1 VIISLEIYLTPK
13 GTIMKFLSRT
23 LLICS
28 VFALAACSSS
38 NNGQRAVVL
47 PPDFAKVQVLHA
59 ISDAPAV
66 NVIID
71 GNEALSGVEYKQAS
85 AQISIEA
92 GTHSIQVDAVLPGG
106 ATTPVFGPADV
117 DFAADTITTI
127 SAVGPL
133 AIPIDVSVES
143 IPDTGPAAGS
153 ARVFILHAA
162 PGANDLPVDV
172 YVDAYSEPNAPIG
185 TSAPFQ
191 FAFKGTLGP
200 VELAAGDYQ
209 IRVTLRDSDTP
220 VYDSG
225 LVALGDGDDISL
237 VAVPNISGGSA
248 AVSLVA
254 MGADGSGD
262 ILDVGTPAGLR
273 VGHLSPDTGPVDI
286 RVAGDVFPG
295 LGGVPFPTVV
305 NGFIS
310 LPADTY
316 PISITEAGNP
326 GAIAFGP
333 VDLALDAGVF
343 YTVLA
348 TDFNA
353 NLTVDILT
361 DDARPVALYSKVRI
375 IHASPTAQ
383 QALQGN
389 VDIYLTDPALEGDI
403 TNESPALTDVA
414 FGDNTGYLPL
424 TAGTYD
430 VFITAT
436 GDKAAAI
443 SSQVQIEDGGVY
455 TVIARD
461 PAPGSMEFGLE
472 VQVDVLNEDT

>member
-1 VIISLEIYLTPK
+1 MKLSAKIFIACASL
-13 GTIMKFLSRT
+13 
-23 LLICS
+23 
-28 VFALAACSSS
+28 ALAACDSSS
-38 NNGQRAVVL
+38 NNNRNNDN
-47 PPDFAKVQVLHA
+47 PPLAPLAKLQVLHA

-66 NVIID
+66 NVIVD
-71 GNEALSGVEYKQAS
+71 GTQLLGGVEYKQAS
-85 AQISIEA
+85 IQYNVTV
-92 GTHSIQVDAVLPGG
+92 GLHSVQVDAVLPGG

-117 DFAADTITTI
+117 DFVADTLTTI

-133 AIPIDVSVES
+133 TIPIDVSVES
-143 IPDTGPAAGS
+143 IPDVAAAAGS
-153 ARVFILHAA
+153 ARVFVLHAT
-162 PGANDLPVDV
+162 PGPNDLPVDV

-191 FAFKGTLGP
+191 FEFKGTLGP
-200 VELAAGDYQ
+200 VELTAGDYQ

-225 LVALGDGDDISL
+225 LVTLNDGDEVSL
-237 VAVPNISGGSA
+237 AAVPNVSGGSA

-254 MGADGSGD
+254 LGNNGSAE
-262 ILDVGTPAGLR
+262 ILDASTPAGLR

-316 PISITEAGNP
+316 PISITAAGMP
-326 GAIAFGP
+326 GMIAFGP
-333 VDLALDAGVF
+333 TDLTLDAGVF

-348 TDFNA
+348 TDYNA

-389 VDIYLTDPALEGDI
+389 VDIYLADPALEGDI
-403 TNESPALTDVA
+403 TNETPALSDVA
-414 FGDNTGYLPL
+414 FGDNTSYLPL

-430 VFITAT
+430 VFVTAT

-443 SSQVQIEDGGVY
+443 SSQVTISDGGVY

-472 VQVDVLNEDT
+472 VQADVLNEDT